1 MKTYSLKAY
10 HNTIKLSPSQPQN
23 TMISQYLDD
32 LDTDSD
38 TNETI
43 NSYKDLYDTF
53 DTWNFT
59 TISKKTSNPEL
70 KPVFDKLSTT
80 YEKFSSN
87 SSNTSSRKSC
97 KDNKNVMSERAK
109 NVKDILEIQGKWL
122 KRYKSQL

>member
-23 TMISQYLDD
+23 TMISQYLED

-53 DTWNFT
+53 DTCNFT

-80 YEKFSSN
+80 YEKFCSN

-109 NVKDILEIQGKWL
+109 NVKDILEIQGK
-122 KRYKSQL
+122 

>member
-53 DTWNFT
+53 DT
-59 TISKKTSNPEL
+59 
-70 KPVFDKLSTT
+70 
-80 YEKFSSN
+80 
-87 SSNTSSRKSC
+87 
-97 KDNKNVMSERAK
+97 
-109 NVKDILEIQGKWL
+109 
-122 KRYKSQL
+122 